1 MVELLAE
8 VVGALGDTGVV
19 PGAVPLEV
27 GTVGTT
33 GSVPGALPVG
43 MTGSVPGAL
52 PLGTAGVVELAGVEY
67 GTLGLVGD
75 KDEVDDSVL
84 GLLEMETLREGGPQL
99 KPTLWT
105 PMLQGFWGVSL
116 GSLNVTEVAPPHCVF
131 LTSDPD
137 FEQDTVCLQVS
148 PLG

>member
-8 VVGALGDTGVV
+8 VVGALGNTGAV
-19 PGAVPLEV
+19 PGAEPVEA
-27 GTVGTT
+27 GTVGIT

-43 MTGSVPGAL
+43 P
-52 PLGTAGVVELAGVEY
+52 AGVVELAGVEY

-84 GLLEMETLREGGPQL
+84 GLLETETLRAGGPQL

-105 PMLQGFWGVSL
+105 PMLHGFWGVSL